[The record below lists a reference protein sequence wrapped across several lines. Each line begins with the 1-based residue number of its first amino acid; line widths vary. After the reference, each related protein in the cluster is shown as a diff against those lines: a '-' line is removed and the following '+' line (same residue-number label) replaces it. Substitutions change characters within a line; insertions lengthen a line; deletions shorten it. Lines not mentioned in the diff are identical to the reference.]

1 MNVLLDLASI
11 FVLPSYY
18 PEGIPKVL
26 LEASACG
33 TPIITT
39 DHPGCR
45 DVVISKKTGILVEPR
60 NPEAIKDAISYLLQ
74 DADVLIEMGKAGRK
88 FAEAN
93 FDEKKVVEDHYRIY
107 RQCIEAT
114 Y

>member
-1 MNVLLDLASI
+1 MAEELSFYDVKTKKKFSTSD
-11 FVLPSYY
+11 YR
-18 PEGIPKVL
+18 
-26 LEASACG
+26 LE
-33 TPIITT
+33 
-39 DHPGCR
+39 D
-45 DVVISKKTGILVEPR
+45 
-60 NPEAIKDAISYLLQ
+60 
-74 DADVLIEMGKAGRK
+74 KAGRK